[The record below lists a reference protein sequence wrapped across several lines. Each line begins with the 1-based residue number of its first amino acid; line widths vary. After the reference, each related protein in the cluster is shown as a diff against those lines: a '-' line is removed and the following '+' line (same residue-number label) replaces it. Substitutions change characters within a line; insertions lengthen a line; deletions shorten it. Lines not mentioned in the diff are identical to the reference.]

1 VNRREEIIFSLFLSF
16 VMITIVGTIIHLV
29 LNAINTP

>member
-1 VNRREEIIFSLFLSF
+1 MNRREEIIFSLFLSF

>member
-1 VNRREEIIFSLFLSF
+1 MNRKEEIVFSLFLSF
-16 VMITIVGTIIHLV
+16 VMMTIVGTVIHLV